1 MRPDPSDIKQLMRDA
16 AAQFITPR
24 FKNLKS
30 GEVDAKTSPN
40 DLVTLADIEAEAF
53 LEREFARKFPG
64 TLFIGEEKVH
74 RDPKVMDILQQ
85 DKTSYFVVDP
95 VDGTNNF
102 VKGSP
107 HFGLMVVYV
116 EKGEVQQAYI
126 YDVLKD
132 HFMSAVRGEG
142 AYDGNKKLVM
152 APKPKAEK
160 LGFTKRKYDI
170 PGTSETF
177 NIAAKEAGFK
187 IRLLGC
193 SAHEYMN
200 LARGNVRFYMAEHSR
215 PWDHLAG
222 SLIIREAG
230 GVCANWDGTP
240 YRPKDTGSSILSAA
254 SERDWNDLH
263 RALLQHAVKPA
274 RLKPQ

>member
-1 MRPDPSDIKQLMRDA
+1 MRPDPADIKQLMRDA

-24 FKNLKS
+24 FKNLKN

-53 LEREFARKFPG
+53 LEREFAKKYPAA
-64 TLFIGEEKVH
+64 LFIGEEKVH

-85 DKTSYFVVDP
+85 DEASYFVVDP

-126 YDVLKD
+126 YDILKD

-142 AYDGNKKLVM
+142 AFDGAKKMTV
-152 APKPKAEK
+152 APAKKVEK
-160 LGFTKRKYDI
+160 VGFTKRKYDL
-170 PGTSETF
+170 PDASGTF
-177 NIAAKEAGFK
+177 NIAAKEAGIK
-187 IRLLGC
+187 ISLLGC
-193 SAHEYMN
+193 SAHEYLN
-200 LARGNVRFYMAEHSR
+200 LARGNVRFYMAEHVR

-222 SLIIREAG
+222 SLILREAG
-230 GVCANWDGTP
+230 GVCAKWDGTP
-240 YRPKDTGSSILSAA
+240 YKPKDTGASILSAA
-254 SERDWNDLH
+254 SADDWNELH
-263 RALLQHAVKPA
+263 RLLLQHAVKPA
-274 RLKPQ
+274 RLTPQ